1 MRNNRV
7 GEATGRRF
15 QPISTCSLGLL
26 AATLVAAAG
35 AAVADDGDIDNLVP
49 SARYSPHCNQ
59 IASGDWNNATV
70 CQTDNRDVYYYMDSG
85 GDYELEQDD
94 KDKVATALQNEYVP
108 TDLNIYY
115 DSSPVFSGE
124 GETDVV
130 YQEGNNIPSTAAGIT
145 WCNDEAGG
153 TTYEC
158 DQSYIRIRTGG
169 AYNLRRSC
177 HETGHAV
184 GLLHGANASPSV
196 GQLDSR
202 LGCMRTPTDEI
213 SSGDL
218 GGNQVYLINHHY

>member
-15 QPISTCSLGLL
+15 QLISTCSLGLL

-115 DSSPVFSGE
+115 DSSPVFSLAVRE
-124 GETDVV
+124 R
-130 YQEGNNIPSTAAGIT
+130 PMSSTRRATTSPPPLPGSPGATTRPAGRPTNATSPTSGSPPAAP
-145 WCNDEAGG
+145 
-153 TTYEC
+153 TT
-158 DQSYIRIRTGG
+158 
-169 AYNLRRSC
+169 
-177 HETGHAV
+177 
-184 GLLHGANASPSV
+184 
-196 GQLDSR
+196 
-202 LGCMRTPTDEI
+202 
-213 SSGDL
+213 
-218 GGNQVYLINHHY
+218 

>member
-1 MRNNRV
+1 MHIHRV
-7 GEATGRRF
+7 GGSKRRW
-15 QPISTCSLGLL
+15 STLRARCGAGLL
-26 AATLVAAAG
+26 TATLLATAGPAIAA
-35 AAVADDGDIDNLVP
+35 DGDIDNLVP
-49 SARYSPHCNQ
+49 SGNYSPHCNQ
-59 IASGDWNNATV
+59 IAAGDWNNATV

-94 KDKVATALQNEYVP
+94 KNNVATALQNEYVP

-115 DSSPVFSGE
+115 DSTPVFSGE
-124 GETDVV
+124 GETDIV

-145 WCNDEAGG
+145 WCNDEAGS